1 MNLMALVQMQTNQQ
15 KML

>member
-1 MNLMALVQMQTNQQ
+1 MALVQMQTNQQ